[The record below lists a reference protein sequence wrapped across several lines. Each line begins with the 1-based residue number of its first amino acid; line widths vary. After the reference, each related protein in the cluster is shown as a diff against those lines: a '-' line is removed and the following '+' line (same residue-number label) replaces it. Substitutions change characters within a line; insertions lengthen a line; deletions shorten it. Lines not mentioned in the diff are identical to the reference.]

1 MKSSLDDQNRIS
13 PGRPAEIEEAS
24 NRLLV
29 HPTSRRIVDLLLKTP
44 VTPNQVSIASVFVA
58 GAGAWAL
65 WRAPW
70 PANGLVALGFLF
82 FWHVLDGAD
91 GDLARR
97 SGRASVSGELVDGI
111 CDHASQVLVYVALAA
126 ALSRTLGSAAWWIAS
141 VAGLCHFVQANAYET
156 GRKTYRRWVYGA
168 AWMKQGFAGAN
179 PIQRAL
185 SGLYLFLSAPAD
197 PGEAL
202 VTQVMTAEGDPPD
215 SRRRA
220 VYREL
225 YAPLV
230 KSSSILSSNSRTLAA
245 CGSVLAGSPLWFF
258 LFEIV
263 VLNLAVLWLL
273 VARRGRDQLLIKTLA
288 SG

>member
-1 MKSSLDDQNRIS
+1 MKSSLDDQITPA
-13 PGRPAEIEEAS
+13 PGRPSEIEEAS
-24 NRLLV
+24 NRFLV
-29 HPTSRRIVDLLLKTP
+29 HPTSRMIVDVLLKTP
-44 VTPNQVSIASVFVA
+44 VTPNQVSIASVFFA

-70 PANGLVALGFLF
+70 PENSLLALGFLF

-97 SGRASVSGELVDGI
+97 SGRASVSGELVDGV
-111 CDHASQVLVYVALAA
+111 CDHLSQVLVYVALAA
-126 ALSRTLGSAAWWIAS
+126 SLSKTLGAAAWWIAS

-168 AWMKQGFAGAN
+168 AWMKQGFDGAN
-179 PIQRAL
+179 PIQRVL
-185 SGLYLFLSAPAD
+185 SGLYLFLSALAD
-197 PGEAL
+197 PGEPL
-202 VTQVMTAEGDPPD
+202 VTKVMTAEGDRPD
-215 SRRRA
+215 GRRRA
-220 VYREL
+220 VYRDL

-230 KSSSILSSNSRTLAA
+230 KSSSVLSSNTRTLAA
-245 CGSVLAGSPLWFF
+245 CGSVLVGSPIWFF

-273 VARRGRDQLLIKTLA
+273 IARRGRDQILLKTLA
-288 SG
+288 SA